1 MYLCDECRTLFL
13 YESSLLFSTTRW
25 LVRVC
30 NLSLF
35 LFFLF
40 FVYMKCEP
48 LGSFDF
54 LSNPPVSVSRV
65 RQSTSTFVMFAVWP
79 LLAWLKRSGAF
90 DEIRTILSQRTFRIF
105 NVRKNHI
112 KQKKKKSSKIII
124 RNN

>member
-54 LSNPPVSVSRV
+54 
-65 RQSTSTFVMFAVWP
+65 FV
-79 LLAWLKRSGAF
+79 
-90 DEIRTILSQRTFRIF
+90 
-105 NVRKNHI
+105 
-112 KQKKKKSSKIII
+112 KSSCFCVPCPTVDVDVCDV
-124 RNN
+124 RRLAVAGMVETFGRL